1 MNLASLAGGHR
12 ATGREGAAEGV
23 SSNQPASSARSA
35 GSAAPTA
42 SALAHNAMELSAAG
56 DASQAKGPAAQP
68 EGSTHTHQQMKKLK
82 ADFAERA
89 AQSLIPLLEQAKSAQ
104 ALNFGPR
111 HDQKI
116 RELWQVLEKH
126 SPRLAQVRLQQRQ
139 EAAARTDMHARMES
153 SIE

>member
-1 MNLASLAGGHR
+1 
-12 ATGREGAAEGV
+12 
-23 SSNQPASSARSA
+23 
-35 GSAAPTA
+35 
-42 SALAHNAMELSAAG
+42 MELSAAG

-139 EAAARTDMHARMES
+139 EAAARTDM
-153 SIE
+153 